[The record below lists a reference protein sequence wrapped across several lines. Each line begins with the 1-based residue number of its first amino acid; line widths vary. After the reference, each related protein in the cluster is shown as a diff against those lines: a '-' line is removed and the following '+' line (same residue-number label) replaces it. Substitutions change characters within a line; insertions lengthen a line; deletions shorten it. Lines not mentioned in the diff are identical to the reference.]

1 MPEINELSY
10 LRAASQV
17 FDTPLLLSESQGLLM
32 GEYLAARML
41 GQATV
46 EPQGNRFRGEEVIE
60 PDADGPTWQGYARI
74 GSVARIQLMGELVNR
89 GAWMGSYSGMTSYE
103 GFAEQLTRAAADDE
117 VSTILLDVNS
127 PGGAAAGMFETAR
140 LVRSVSEQKPV
151 IAVVNSLAASAAY
164 GLVSGA
170 SKIVMTE
177 SSEVGSIGVLWL
189 HFDRSKQMD
198 SRGVKATIIHAG
210 ARKVDGH
217 PFGPL
222 EGDALSSIE
231 GRINSIMT
239 RFVSL
244 VSWHRGLEDAAIRD
258 LEANTLFSDEAIS
271 AGLADEIG
279 TFDEVLEDLSRA
291 RVGRTIS
298 QQRRLSMNGN
308 NAGPDASASGITQEQ
323 LESAVAT
330 ARSEGE
336 EAGAVA
342 ERGRI
347 KAILDGDEAKGR
359 EDLARHFAFDTD
371 QSPEAAT
378 AALGKSPKAK
388 VEAKEDE
395 DFASRKDKAS
405 ADADLD
411 LGGPVKTEK
420 QRSGLSRAVDRF
432 VPAA

>member
-1 MPEINELSY
+1 MSEINELSY

-17 FDTPLLLSESQGLLM
+17 FDTPLLLSQSQGLLI

-41 GQATV
+41 GQAMP

-60 PDADGPTWQGYARI
+60 PGVNGPEWQGYARI
-74 GSVARIQLMGELVNR
+74 GNVARIQLMGELVNR

-103 GFAEQLTRAAADDE
+103 GFTEALTRAAADSE

-127 PGGAAAGMFETAR
+127 PGGQAAGMIEAAR
-140 LVRSVSEQKPV
+140 LVRSVAEQKPV
-151 IAVVNSLAASAAY
+151 IAIVNSLAASAGY

-189 HFDRSKQMD
+189 HFDRSKQMEN
-198 SRGVKATIIHAG
+198 RGVKATIIHAG

-231 GRINSIMT
+231 AKINGIMT

-244 VSWHRGLEDAAIRD
+244 VGEHRGIGEDAIRD
-258 LEANTLFSDEAIS
+258 LEANTLFSDEAVS

-298 QQRRLSMNGN
+298 QQRRLAMSGN
-308 NAGPDASASGITQEQ
+308 NQLPDASASGITQEQ
-323 LESAVAT
+323 LDTAAAT
-330 ARSEGE
+330 ARREGE
-336 EAGAVA
+336 QAGAQA

-347 KAILDGDEAKGR
+347 KAILDGDEAEGR
-359 EDLARHFAFDTD
+359 EELARHFAFDTD
-371 QSPEAAT
+371 QSPEAAN
-378 AALGKSPKAK
+378 AALGKSPKAS
-388 VEAKEDE
+388 VEAKEED
-395 DFASRKDKAS
+395 DFADRKDKAS
-405 ADADLD
+405 ASADLD
-411 LGGPVKTEK
+411 LGGPLKTEK
-420 QRSGLSRAVDRF
+420 QRSSLSKAVDRF
-432 VPAA
+432 AK

>member
-17 FDTPLLLSESQGLLM
+17 FDTPLLLSQSQGLLI

-41 GQATV
+41 GQSTP

-60 PDADGPTWQGYARI
+60 QGVNGPEWQGYARE
-74 GSVARIQLMGELVNR
+74 GNVARIQLMGELVNR

-103 GFAEQLTRAAADDE
+103 GFTEQLTRAAADPE

-127 PGGAAAGMFETAR
+127 PGGQAAGMMETAR

-151 IAVVNSLAASAAY
+151 VAVVNSLAASAGY

-189 HFDRSKQMD
+189 HFDRSKQMEN
-198 SRGVKATIIHAG
+198 RGVKATIIHAG

-217 PFGPL
+217 PFSPL
-222 EGDALSSIE
+222 EGEALSNIE
-231 GRINSIMT
+231 GRINAIMS

-244 VSWHRGLEDAAIRD
+244 VSEHRGVDEEAIRG
-258 LEANTLFSDEAIS
+258 LEANTLFSDEALS
-271 AGLADEIG
+271 AGLADEVG

-291 RVGRTIS
+291 RVGRSLS
-298 QQRRLSMNGN
+298 QQRGLSMSGN
-308 NAGPDASASGITQEQ
+308 NQQPDASASGFTQEQ
-323 LESAVAT
+323 LDQAVELAVADAIASAT
-330 ARSEGE
+330 G
-336 EAGAVA
+336 A
-342 ERGRI
+342 ERTRI
-347 KAILDGDEAKGR
+347 KAILDGEEAKGR

-371 QSPEAAT
+371 QTPEAAN

-388 VEAKEDE
+388 VETDDE
-395 DFASRKDKAS
+395 DFGKRKESAS
-405 ADADLD
+405 ADAAVE
-411 LGGPVKTEK
+411 LGGPLKAKKE
-420 QRSGLSRAVDRF
+420 RSSLSKAVDRY
-432 VPAA
+432 AN